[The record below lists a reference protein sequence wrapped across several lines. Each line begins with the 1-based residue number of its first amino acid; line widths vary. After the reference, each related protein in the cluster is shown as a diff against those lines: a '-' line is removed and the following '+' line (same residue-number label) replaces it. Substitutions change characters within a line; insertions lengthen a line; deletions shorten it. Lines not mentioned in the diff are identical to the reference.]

1 MGAASPRELLPA
13 KTSTWRRRLMVAVR
27 ASVVVVIFVFIMR
40 NANVATIV
48 TRLNGAT
55 ALVFAAGVVLLLGQA
70 GLCTARWRL
79 LVASARPSFSDSYR
93 AFLEGAFF
101 NEALP
106 STLGGDAWRVLRWR
120 AAGVSLRAAAASVF
134 MDRLSG
140 AMGVA
145 ILAILASLLLSRHG
159 VDAYWTLSVFLLS
172 TLIICGGVTFIA
184 VVRIWGVPF
193 RHLTRFNDA
202 VANLQK
208 SLVLDRRYLASLIYS
223 VAGHCISGIAIY
235 LTALSLGVDLSLV
248 LIVSVTACMLLVVM
262 IPISLAGWGVR
273 EVSLIALL
281 APFGVNSQDALLIG
295 ILFGLMSLVS
305 ALPGG
310 LSFLV
315 GRRAVYRNV
324 PNGGY
329 IELELP
335 R

>member
-1 MGAASPRELLPA
+1 MVASVRTVFLAATPHS
-13 KTSTWRRRLMVAVR
+13 WRRKLMVAVR
-27 ASVVVVIFVFIMR
+27 ALVVVVIFGFILHSVSL
-40 NANVATIV
+40 ASTAA
-48 TRLNGAT
+48 RLNAE
-55 ALVFAAGVVLLLGQA
+55 AAWAFTVGVLMLFGQLA
-70 GLCTARWRL
+70 LCTARWRL
-79 LVASARPSFSDSYR
+79 LVEPVSPRPGFADSYL
-93 AFLEGAFF
+93 AFIEGQFF
-101 NEALP
+101 NQVLP
-106 STLGGDAWRVLRWR
+106 STIGGDAWRVVRWR

-145 ILAILASLLLSRHG
+145 ILAFLASLLLARHG
-159 VDAYWTLSVFLLS
+159 VDAYWTLSVLLLS

-202 VANLQK
+202 IANLQK

-223 VAGHCISGIAIY
+223 VAGHGVSGIAIY
-235 LTALSLGVDLSLV
+235 LTALSLGVDLSPV
-248 LIVSVTACMLLVVM
+248 LIVSVTACMLLIVT

-273 EVSLIALL
+273 EASLITLL

-295 ILFGLMSLVS
+295 ILFGLMSLVA

-315 GRRAVYRNV
+315 GRKAVYRNAPDGV
-324 PNGGY
+324 
-329 IELELP
+329 
-335 R
+335 

>member
-1 MGAASPRELLPA
+1 MGAASPLKLLPA
-13 KTSTWRRRLMVAVR
+13 TTSTWRRKLMVAVR
-27 ASVVVVIFVFIMR
+27 ASVVVVIFVFILHS
-40 NANVATIV
+40 ANVATILA
-48 TRLNGAT
+48 RLNGVT

-79 LVASARPSFSDSYR
+79 LLESAPSRPSFSDSYR
-93 AFLEGAFF
+93 ALLEGAFF

-106 STLGGDAWRVLRWR
+106 STVGGDAWRVLRWH
-120 AAGVSLRAAAASVF
+120 AAGVSLRAAAASVV

-140 AMGVA
+140 AMGIA
-145 ILAILASLLLSRHG
+145 ILAILASLLLSQHG
-159 VDAYWTLSVFLLS
+159 VDAYWILSVFLLS
-172 TLIICGGVTFIA
+172 ALIIGGGVTFIV

-202 VANLQK
+202 VADLQN

-223 VAGHCISGIAIY
+223 VAAHCVSGIAVY
-235 LTALSLGVDLSLV
+235 LTTRSLGVDLSLA
-248 LIVSVTACMLLVVM
+248 LIVSITACMLLIVM

-273 EVSLIALL
+273 EASLIALL
-281 APFGVNSQDALLIG
+281 APLGVNSQDALLIG

-315 GRRAVYRNV
+315 GRKGVYRKA
-324 PNGGY
+324 
-329 IELELP
+329 
-335 R
+335 

>member
-1 MGAASPRELLPA
+1 MRAAFPLKLLPA
-13 KTSTWRRRLMVAVR
+13 TTSTWRRKLMVAVR
-27 ASVVVVIFVFIMR
+27 ALVVVVIFIFIMR

-48 TRLNGAT
+48 ARLNGAT

-79 LVASARPSFSDSYR
+79 LLACPPRPSFSDSYR

-140 AMGVA
+140 AMGIA
-145 ILAILASLLLSRHG
+145 ILAILASLLLARHG

-172 TLIICGGVTFIA
+172 ILIICGGVTFIA

-193 RHLTRFNDA
+193 RHLTRFNEA
-202 VANLQK
+202 IANLQK

-223 VAGHCISGIAIY
+223 VAGHCVSGIAIY
-235 LTALSLGVDLSLV
+235 LTALSLGVGLSLCSSS
-248 LIVSVTACMLLVVM
+248 VSRLACF
-262 IPISLAGWGVR
+262 S
-273 EVSLIALL
+273 
-281 APFGVNSQDALLIG
+281 
-295 ILFGLMSLVS
+295 
-305 ALPGG
+305 
-310 LSFLV
+310 
-315 GRRAVYRNV
+315 
-324 PNGGY
+324 
-329 IELELP
+329 
-335 R
+335 

>member
-1 MGAASPRELLPA
+1 MGAAFPLDLLPA
-13 KTSTWRRRLMVAVR
+13 TTRTWRRKLTVAARALVVAV
-27 ASVVVVIFVFIMR
+27 IFIFILHS
-40 NANVATIV
+40 ANVAALV
-48 TRLNGAT
+48 TRLNGAM
-55 ALVFAAGVVLLLGQA
+55 ALVFAAGVLLLLGQA

-79 LVASARPSFSDSYR
+79 LLESAPPRPSFADSYR

-106 STLGGDAWRVLRWR
+106 STVGGDAWRVLRWR

-145 ILAILASLLLSRHG
+145 ILAILASSLLWRHG
-159 VDAYWTLSVFLLS
+159 VDAYWTLSVFFLS
-172 TLIICGGVTFIA
+172 ALVIGGGVTFIV

-202 VANLQK
+202 IANLQN
-208 SLVLDRRYLASLIYS
+208 SLVLDRRYLTSLIYS
-223 VAGHCISGIAIY
+223 VAGHCVSGIAIY
-235 LTALSLGVDLSLV
+235 MTARSLGVDLSLV
-248 LIVSVTACMLLVVM
+248 LIVSVTACMLLIVM

-273 EVSLIALL
+273 EASLIGLL
-281 APFGVNSQDALLIG
+281 APLGVDGQDALLIG

-310 LSFLV
+310 LSFLI
-315 GRRAVYRNV
+315 GRKTVDRNAE
-324 PNGGY
+324 GT
-329 IELELP
+329 LP
-335 R
+335 SS